1 MTAEAAAGTRSD
13 SSSEIS
19 GDSPDENRTDRTT
32 SAPTSTPTSAP
43 TSAPTPGGSTPAGS
57 TPGGRKRRG
66 GRWIERWEPEDET
79 FWAETGARVA
89 RRNLAFSVLSEHIGF
104 SIWSLWS
111 VMVLF
116 MGPEYGFDPA
126 GKFFLVAM
134 PTLVGG
140 VLRVPY
146 TFAVARFGGRNW
158 TVISALML
166 LVPATAAAVV
176 MKPGTSY
183 TTFLVIAALAGV
195 GGGNFASS
203 MTNIN
208 SFYPLRKK
216 GWALGL
222 NAGGGNIG
230 VPVIQLL
237 GLLVIGTAGA
247 AQPRLVLAVY
257 LPLIVVAAV
266 LAALFMD
273 NLAPVRNDT
282 GAALDA
288 AREPHTWVMSVLY
301 IGTFGSFIGYSFAF
315 GLVLQNQFARTPLQA
330 ASLTFIGPLLGSLVR
345 PVGGRLADRFGGAR
359 ITLGNFL
366 AMALATGVVIYASA
380 VRSLPVFLVGF
391 IALFVLTGLG
401 NGSTYKMIPGI
412 FQAQAVRRG
421 LTGEAAEASGRR
433 LSGAAMGLIGAV
445 GALGGLAINLAFRQS
460 FLATGS
466 GTPAFVSFLVC
477 YAVCTVVTWAV
488 YLRPA
493 ARARRTER
501 AGAGATAGEAERRPV
516 HAEV

>member
-1 MTAEAAAGTRSD
+1 MTAAAAETRS
-13 SSSEIS
+13 E
-19 GDSPDENRTDRTT
+19 SPDE
-32 SAPTSTPTSAP
+32 
-43 TSAPTPGGSTPAGS
+43 TPAGS
-57 TPGGRKRRG
+57 RGESRPRRG
-66 GRWIERWEPEDET
+66 GRWIEHWDPEDEG
-79 FWAETGARVA
+79 FWRESGERVA
-89 RRNLAFSVLSEHIGF
+89 RRNLVFSVLSEHIGF

-116 MGPEYGFDPA
+116 MGPEYGIDPA
-126 GKFFLVAM
+126 SKFFLVAM
-134 PTLVGG
+134 PTVVGA

-158 TVISALML
+158 TVISAAML
-166 LVPATAAAVV
+166 LVPTAAAAVV
-176 MKPGTSY
+176 MEPGTSY
-183 TTFLVIAALAGV
+183 TTFMLVAALAGV

-216 GWALGL
+216 GWALGM

-247 AQPRLVLAVY
+247 AHPRIVLAVY
-257 LPLIVVAAV
+257 VPLIVVAAV
-266 LAALFMD
+266 CAALFMD
-273 NLAPVRNDT
+273 NLAPVTNDT

-288 AREPHTWVMSVLY
+288 AREPHTWVMSLLY

-330 ASLTFIGPLLGSLVR
+330 ASLTFIGPLLGSLIR

-359 ITLGNFL
+359 ITLGNFG
-366 AMALATGVVIYASA
+366 AMGLATGVVIYASA
-380 VRSLPVFLVGF
+380 ERSLPVFLVGF

-412 FQAQAVRRG
+412 FQAQALRRG
-421 LTGEAAEASGRR
+421 LAGEEAAAYGRR

-460 FLATGS
+460 FLVAGS
-466 GTPAFVSFLVC
+466 GTPAFVSFLGCYVVC
-477 YAVCTVVTWAV
+477 GAVTWTV

-493 ARARRTER
+493 ARARRT
-501 AGAGATAGEAERRPV
+501 AEAAEAAPADEGRRPV
-516 HAEV
+516 YAEV